1 MMRTERE
8 TMRTG
13 RGVSTARRRR
23 LFAWLLPFTLLAGVV
38 SGSTPAHATFPGSS
52 GSIAFMRVVGNG
64 TQQLFTIEPDG
75 SNEQQLTDF
84 PTASIEDPDWSPD
97 GSKIAFGTD
106 LGENVHIY
114 VVNAD
119 GSGLT
124 QITSGDGFESAPSW
138 SPDGTEMAIDAGE
151 PGLPEG
157 IFIVDVSTG
166 GLTQVTAN
174 PYGIF
179 DTQPQYSPDGARI
192 TFTRIRKFQP
202 HFHGGQTAVFVVN
215 VDGSNLR
222 QLTPWG
228 MNAAQSDWS
237 PDGSKIAFNDADD
250 RIKTASIYVMNADG
264 TGLTK
269 ITHDENEGSFRPCWS
284 PQGDR
289 IVFTR
294 IAFGPHGGPFDLY
307 TMNPDGTDITALT
320 QTPDFEN
327 QADWA

>member
-1 MMRTERE
+1 MK
-8 TMRTG
+8 TG
-13 RGVSTARRRR
+13 RGVATVGRRR
-23 LFAWLLPFTLLAGVV
+23 LFAWLLPFTLLAGFV
-38 SGSTPAHATFPGSS
+38 SGSTPAHATFPGAS
-52 GSIAFMRVVGNG
+52 GSIAFMKVVGNG

-75 SNEQQLTDF
+75 SDEQQLTDF
-84 PTASIEDPDWSPD
+84 STASIESPDWSPD
-97 GSKIAFGTD
+97 GSKIAFDTD
-106 LGENVHIY
+106 LGGNVHIY

-124 QITSGDGFESAPSW
+124 QITSGDGFEFAPSW
-138 SPDGTEMAIDAGE
+138 SPDGTKMAIDAAV
-151 PGLPEG
+151 PDLPEG
-157 IFIVDVSTG
+157 IFIVDLATG
-166 GLTQVTAN
+166 ALTQVTAN

-179 DTQPQYSPDGARI
+179 DTEPSYSPDGTRI
-192 TFTRIRKFQP
+192 TFTRIKKFQP

-228 MNAAQSDWS
+228 MDAAESDWS
-237 PDGSKIAFNDADD
+237 PDGSKIAFNDADE

-264 TGLTK
+264 TSLTK
-269 ITHDENEGSFRPCWS
+269 ITHDENEGSFRPSWS

-327 QADWA
+327 QADWGSHP

>member
-1 MMRTERE
+1 MRTERE

-106 LGENVHIY
+106 LGGNVHIY

-138 SPDGTEMAIDAGE
+138 SPDGTEMAIDAAE

-179 DTQPQYSPDGARI
+179 DTSLS
-192 TFTRIRKFQP
+192 TRQMVPESRSLGSKSSNRTSTADRP
-202 HFHGGQTAVFVVN
+202 PCSSSTSTAATCASSHHGG
-215 VDGSNLR
+215 
-222 QLTPWG
+222 
-228 MNAAQSDWS
+228 
-237 PDGSKIAFNDADD
+237 
-250 RIKTASIYVMNADG
+250 
-264 TGLTK
+264 
-269 ITHDENEGSFRPCWS
+269 
-284 PQGDR
+284 
-289 IVFTR
+289 
-294 IAFGPHGGPFDLY
+294 
-307 TMNPDGTDITALT
+307 
-320 QTPDFEN
+320 
-327 QADWA
+327 

>member
-1 MMRTERE
+1 MMRTEGE
-8 TMRTG
+8 TMKTG

-38 SGSTPAHATFPGSS
+38 SGSTPAHATFPGAS
-52 GSIAFMRVVGNG
+52 GSIAFVRDVGG
-64 TQQLFTIEPDG
+64 TQLFTIEPDG
-75 SNEQQLTDF
+75 SNEQQLTDV
-84 PTASIEDPDWSPD
+84 PTSIESPDWSPD
-97 GSKIAFGTD
+97 GSKIAFDSD
-106 LGENVHIY
+106 LGGNVHIY

-124 QITSGDGFESAPSW
+124 QITSGDGFEFTPSW
-138 SPDGTEMAIDAGE
+138 SPDGTNMAIDSGQ
-151 PGLPEG
+151 PGLPDG
-157 IFIVDVSTG
+157 IFIIDLATG
-166 GLTQVTAN
+166 ALTQVTAN

-179 DTQPQYSPDGARI
+179 DTEPSYSPDGTQI
-192 TFTRIRKFQP
+192 TFTRIKKFEP
-202 HFHGGQTAVFVVN
+202 HRGGQTAVFVVN

-228 MNAAQSDWS
+228 MNAAEPDWS

-294 IAFGPHGGPFDLY
+294 IAFGPHGGPFDLF

-327 QADWA
+327 QADWGSHP